1 MIAVAR
7 LLRHNRGDELRYIP
21 AVVTED
27 LSKLRIDR
35 AGTADISR
43 RKRSPR
49 LLAGLAI
56 TGAMVLL
63 AFFYFRSS
71 GAVEVESATVA
82 TAFPSQSF
90 TLLNATG
97 YVVAQRKAAVAS
109 KATGRVEWLGVTEG
123 SRVKKGEIIAR
134 LENADVSATME
145 QAAANIAVAQANL
158 QQAQAELV
166 DAQGV
171 FDRNGELLAKGFIS
185 QSAFDMGTAR
195 FHKAQAAIRGYQ
207 ASISVAEANYR
218 AAQIAVEQTLIRAP
232 FEGVVLTK
240 SANIGDVITPFS
252 SALDAKGA
260 VVTMADMDT
269 LEVEADV
276 SESNLSKVKL
286 EQPCEIQL
294 DALPDL
300 RLRGLVQ
307 RIVPTV
313 DRAKATVLVK
323 IKFIDHDPQV
333 LPEMSAK
340 IAFLEK
346 EMPAEQRASRTVV
359 HPDAVVQRNG
369 RSVVFI
375 MKEGKALETAIE
387 TGEKIGDMVEVR
399 QGPNAG
405 DKVVRRPPGNLDN
418 GDNVRTAAK

>member
-1 MIAVAR
+1 
-7 LLRHNRGDELRYIP
+7 
-21 AVVTED
+21 VVTED
-27 LSKLRIDR
+27 LSKLKIDR
-35 AGTADISR
+35 AGAADVSR

-49 LLAGLAI
+49 FLTGSAI
-56 TGAMVLL
+56 AAVIVLL

-71 GAVEVESATVA
+71 AAVEVESTTVA
-82 TAFPSQSF
+82 SAFPSQSF

-123 SRVKKGEIIAR
+123 SRVKKGDIIAR
-134 LENADVSATME
+134 LENADVSATLE
-145 QAAANIAVAQANL
+145 QAAANVALAQANF

-166 DAQGV
+166 DAQAV
-171 FDRNGELLAKGFIS
+171 FKRNGDLLAKGFIS
-185 QSAFDMGTAR
+185 QSAYDMGTAR
-195 FHKAQAAIRGYQ
+195 YHKAQAAILGYQ
-207 ASISVAEANYR
+207 ASIGIAEANYR

-240 SANIGDVITPFS
+240 SANVGDVITPFS

-260 VVTMADMDT
+260 VVTMADMET

-300 RLRGLVQ
+300 RLRGRVQ

-323 IKFIDHDPQV
+323 IKFIDHNPQV

-346 EMPAEQRASRTVV
+346 EMPAEQRTSRTVV
-359 HPDAVVQRNG
+359 HPDAIVERNG
-369 RSVVFI
+369 KRVVFI
-375 MKEGKALETAIE
+375 MQEGKALETTIE

-399 QGPNAG
+399 QGPTAG
-405 DKVVRRPPGNLDN
+405 DKVILRPPGNLDN
-418 GDNVRTAAK
+418 GDNVRTAVK

>member
-1 MIAVAR
+1 M
-7 LLRHNRGDELRYIP
+7 
-21 AVVTED
+21 VTED
-27 LSKLRIDR
+27 LSKLKIDR
-35 AGTADISR
+35 AGAADASG
-43 RKRSPR
+43 RKRSPS
-49 LLAGLAI
+49 LVTGSAI
-56 TGAMVLL
+56 AAVIALL

-71 GAVEVESATVA
+71 AAVEVESATVA

-123 SRVKKGEIIAR
+123 SRVKKGDIIAQ
-134 LENADVSATME
+134 LENADVSATLE
-145 QAAANIAVAQANL
+145 QAAANVALAQANFR
-158 QQAQAELV
+158 QAQAELV
-166 DAQGV
+166 DAQAV
-171 FDRNGELLAKGFIS
+171 FKRNGDLLVKGFIS
-185 QSAFDMGTAR
+185 QSAYDMGTAR
-195 FHKAQAAIRGYQ
+195 YHKAQAAVLGYQ
-207 ASISVAEANYR
+207 ASIDVAEANYR
-218 AAQIAVEQTLIRAP
+218 AAQIAVDQTLIRAP

-240 SANIGDVITPFS
+240 NANVGDVITPFS

-260 VVTMADMDT
+260 VVTMADMET

-323 IKFIDHDPQV
+323 IKFIDHNPQV

-340 IAFLEK
+340 IAFLER
-346 EMPAEQRASRTVV
+346 EMSAEQRTSRIVV
-359 HPDAVVQRNG
+359 HPDAIVERNG
-369 RSVVFI
+369 KRVVFI

-399 QGPNAG
+399 QGPTSG
-405 DKVVRRPPGNLDN
+405 DKVILRPPGNLDN
-418 GDNVRTAAK
+418 GDNVRTMVK